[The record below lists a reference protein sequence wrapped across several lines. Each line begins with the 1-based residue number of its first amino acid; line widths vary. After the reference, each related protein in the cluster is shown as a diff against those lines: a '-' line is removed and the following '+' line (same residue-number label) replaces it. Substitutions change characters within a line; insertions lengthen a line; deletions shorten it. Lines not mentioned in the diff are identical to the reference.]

1 MTTVEKTDK
10 EKLESITD
18 FGDRQLNRQNF
29 SRTVVLPKTALKNC
43 GCDLDERNAKVN
55 ISLVQH
61 DDEKFIKISPVSSAK
76 DDEED
81 ENDEDD
87 DEDDDDE

>member
-1 MTTVEKTDK
+1 MTNVEETDK

-43 GCDLDERNAKVN
+43 GFDLDDKDSKVN
-55 ISLVQH
+55 VSLVQN
-61 DDEKFIKISPVSSAK
+61 DDEKFIKISPVSSAED
-76 DDEED
+76 DDEEEDD
-81 ENDEDD
+81 ED

>member
-1 MTTVEKTDK
+1 MTNVEETDK

-43 GCDLDERNAKVN
+43 GFDLDEDDAKVN
-55 ISLVQH
+55 VSLVQH
-61 DDEKFIKISPVSSAK
+61 GDEKFIKISPITATEV
-76 DDEED
+76 DDD
-81 ENDEDD
+81 DDEDD